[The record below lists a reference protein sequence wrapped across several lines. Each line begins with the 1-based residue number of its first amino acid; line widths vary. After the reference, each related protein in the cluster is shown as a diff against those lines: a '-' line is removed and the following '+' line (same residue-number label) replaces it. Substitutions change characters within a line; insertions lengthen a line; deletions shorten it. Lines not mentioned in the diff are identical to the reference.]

1 MLYYSRM
8 KNIIM
13 LIVITLFALC
23 SSVNAEERFGRHDL
37 HGHYEYR
44 GHGYGNNGWV
54 WVVPTIIGGV
64 IGYEIAKSQ
73 PTTQTV
79 IIQQQNPTVCS
90 PWITTV
96 NPDGSTVQSRTC
108 R

>member
-1 MLYYSRM
+1 MLYYNSM
-8 KNIIM
+8 KNKIM

-23 SSVNAEERFGRHDL
+23 SSVNAEERYGRHDF

-44 GHGYGNNGWV
+44 GNAWV

-90 PWITTV
+90 PWVTTV